1 MMHTLD
7 TQLKVQNIRKHEE
20 KQMNPEENSFRFI
33 DNMFREKPA
42 AYDKHKYS
50 EELKNQA
57 EQQKQRK
64 KIHKYMSQE

>member
-33 DNMFREKPA
+33 DNMFR
-42 AYDKHKYS
+42 
-50 EELKNQA
+50 
-57 EQQKQRK
+57 
-64 KIHKYMSQE
+64 